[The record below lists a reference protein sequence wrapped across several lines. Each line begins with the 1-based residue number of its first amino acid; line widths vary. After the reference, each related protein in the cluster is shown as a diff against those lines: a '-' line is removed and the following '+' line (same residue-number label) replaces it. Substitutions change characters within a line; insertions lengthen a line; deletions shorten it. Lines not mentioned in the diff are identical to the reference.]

1 MNYETLIV
9 EIMNGIGIVWMNR
22 PKVRNALNGTM
33 IAELTS
39 VMDVLEEDPAVHA
52 VVLAGVGG
60 HFCSGGDIEWM
71 QRLAAENREMSLA
84 DTRKLAALL
93 YRVDTLIKPTVARV
107 QGLATGGGTGLI
119 AACDIA
125 VGSHEAEFCFTEVR
139 IGLFPSTIAP
149 YVIRA
154 MGERMARRY
163 FLSAE
168 RFPAAEAFRIGLLSD
183 IVPLAELDQKINE
196 LLGHL
201 ILGGPCAQAISKA
214 WIRRVADAPLTADLI
229 EESAVRTADARA
241 SEEGQEGMLA
251 FLGKRKPAWQ
261 VQARKAASAKKP
273 APAPAPRKAPKPKA
287 RIGAVKGKKG

>member
-39 VMDVLEEDPAVHA
+39 AMGALEKDPAVRV
-52 VVLAGVGG
+52 VVLAGAGD

-71 QRLAAENREMSLA
+71 QRLAAGNREQSLA
-84 DTRKLAALL
+84 DTRNLAGLL
-93 YRVDTLIKPTVARV
+93 HRVDTLAKPTVARV
-107 QGLATGGGTGLI
+107 QGLAVGGGTGLI
-119 AACDIA
+119 AACDMA

-149 YVIRA
+149 YLIRA
-154 MGERMARRY
+154 MGERMPRRY

-183 IVPLAELDQKINE
+183 IAPLVELDEKINE
-196 LLGHL
+196 LLGQL
-201 ILGGPCAQAISKA
+201 ILGGPCAQALSKA
-214 WIRRVADAPLTADLI
+214 WIRKVADTPLTPRLI
-229 EESAVRTADARA
+229 EESASLTADARA

-261 VQARKAASAKKP
+261 IQARKAATSRK
-273 APAPAPRKAPKPKA
+273 PAPAPRKAPKPKA
-287 RIGAVKGKKG
+287 KLGAVKDKKG